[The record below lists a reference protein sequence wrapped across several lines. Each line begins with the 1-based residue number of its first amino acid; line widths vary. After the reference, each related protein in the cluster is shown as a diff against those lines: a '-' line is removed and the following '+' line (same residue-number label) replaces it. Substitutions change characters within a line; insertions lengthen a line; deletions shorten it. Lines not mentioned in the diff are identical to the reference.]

1 MKKNLTN
8 SEDNRRDW
16 HGEIPRKTYGTGGL
30 IDQPDLP
37 ARRLIGGKLVP
48 WPAMTNGD
56 FGTIPPTPCSL
67 MLGCR

>member
-30 IDQPDLP
+30 VPLAHGFKVLAEAQEV
-37 ARRLIGGKLVP
+37 GKFITEQAP
-48 WPAMTNGD
+48 YTTNGV
-56 FGTIPPTPCSL
+56 PV
-67 MLGCR
+67 RN